1 MKGLEVLF
9 EAFPQVIIGSFT
21 MQALQLWEDLN
32 ILSFFLSLFS
42 LMYGLGDFLALNAT
56 NLDIDADFIFTVW
69 GVLATLV
76 DTLLRCLFLSYVMSI
91 AKAYAFLIL
100 SLYVVL
106 MVITLCCCV
115 QKFDIRWFLRVLVSI
130 PCSAMESTDNDHPR
144 RRFRSKVIFNLL
156 FVVSMS
162 FILVSTNTDKL
173 AGIGYSLQ
181 NSTMGSDNS
190 TSTDCADI
198 CSNKVDNFC
207 LYRWKYLNQNWHLTI
222 QIVLFSLFGLSILEW
237 ILERFLDCMPYN
249 QLYKEIHKP
258 IEAQTQ
264 IQTQTQILK
273 TLHWT

>member
-9 EAFPQVIIGSFT
+9 EAFPQVIIGAFT
-21 MQALQLWEDLN
+21 MQALQLWEHLN
-32 ILSFFLSLFS
+32 ILSFCFSLFS
-42 LMYGLGDFLALNAT
+42 LMYGLGEILALNAT
-56 NLDIDADFIFTVW
+56 NLDIDGNFIFTLW

-91 AKAYAFLIL
+91 TKAYAFLIL
-100 SLYVVL
+100 FLYVVL

-130 PCSAMESTDNDHPR
+130 PCSALESTDNDHPR
-144 RRFRSKVIFNLL
+144 RRFKSKVIFNLL

-162 FILVSTNTDKL
+162 FLVVSTNTNQL

-190 TSTDCADI
+190 TSPDCADI
-198 CSNKVDNFC
+198 CLNKVTSMGPTFC

-222 QIVLFSLFGLSILEW
+222 QIVLFSLLGLSILEW
-237 ILERFLDCMPYN
+237 ILEMFLDCMPYN
-249 QLYKEIHKP
+249 QLYKETHSV
-258 IEAQTQ
+258 
-264 IQTQTQILK
+264 
-273 TLHWT
+273 